1 MTDKKIQTKIAS
13 LEKKIEAKQ
22 NSLEVAR
29 ERRRMSG
36 KSKGVQ
42 SEREIKL
49 SAEISNLRQEL
60 HVLKSQAKESVNEAT
75 VQYTGRE
82 TKDGVWRVFQNGK
95 AVAVAGPFKSREEAS
110 AWISQH
116 SGDKVDETSDYMRR
130 RQREEDI
137 ISGKRPARKKAPA
150 QTSDYAKRRAQEKK
164 QGVSESADRKPT
176 EKSDPRGIKF
186 KVTADQYGSNR
197 EVPLYTKTYTVYA
210 NSEKEAIDNVKS
222 LVGGR
227 NHRIEQNVKEAKGLK
242 KRVRLVKTGQTGTIG
257 EVRHGMYKGAPK
269 EFTVDLDDG
278 GSVRATAK
286 ELRLI
291 KDQLVQ
297 DMPQTNANFRAAD
310 LPPSHPQGL
319 SEGKVKELSMDLK
332 DKSMSDAEFK
342 KKYGK
347 TREEMRKSFNLNTE
361 KKKKVS
367 ESVVQTRRLE
377 ELNEKA
383 EKLADL
389 YEKVKQRRDFETM
402 SKIKSAMGRVAKKRN
417 EIKESLGITES
428 EDTPNP
434 AYDYKFWDEMTP
446 SEKIRSHTLG
456 QGITVWNPQTRK
468 YAVKFPVPKGQ
479 VAPAPNSLSED
490 SNITADQL
498 DIGDEVIITGNV
510 QFQGSTGVIDDFGR
524 DKAFVVVN
532 LYNHGKHSFHSSDV
546 SFNDYAG
553 SEEEDADWRERDGV
567 YESMLEEALDTY
579 KKLAGI
585 KTSK

>member
-110 AWISQH
+110 AWIRQH

-164 QGVSESADRKPT
+164 QG
-176 EKSDPRGIKF
+176 
-186 KVTADQYGSNR
+186 
-197 EVPLYTKTYTVYA
+197 
-210 NSEKEAIDNVKS
+210 
-222 LVGGR
+222 
-227 NHRIEQNVKEAKGLK
+227 
-242 KRVRLVKTGQTGTIG
+242 
-257 EVRHGMYKGAPK
+257 
-269 EFTVDLDDG
+269 
-278 GSVRATAK
+278 
-286 ELRLI
+286 
-291 KDQLVQ
+291 
-297 DMPQTNANFRAAD
+297 
-310 LPPSHPQGL
+310 L

-332 DKSMSDAEFK
+332 DRTMSEAEFK

-347 TREEMRKSFNLNTE
+347 TRAEMRKSFKSDTE

-367 ESVVQTRRLE
+367 EGVVQHRRLE

-567 YESMLEEALDTY
+567 YESMLEEALSTY